1 MPGFA
6 GSPSTIAVLNPRP
19 SGSSTHFR
27 SSEVTRFTG
36 SGVADRCCPKIGEL
50 DSRSPTDSAATP
62 SPPRVSRFHVV
73 FMRGILTENGVSEQI
88 PQTDIFFIWLDLL
101 HAIGLPVYIFV
112 HWKLRETDNDPNIHP
127 GRVRFRTDH
136 AACGRLWRR
145 NGVVHRRCRAR

>member
-6 GSPSTIAVLNPRP
+6 GSPSTIAVLKPRP

-27 SSEVTRFTG
+27 SSEVTRLTG
-36 SGVADRCCPKIGEL
+36 SGVADRCCPKIEEL

-73 FMRGILTENGVSEQI
+73 FMRAILTENYAEQI

-101 HAIGLPVYIFV
+101 HAFGPSVYIFW

-127 GRVRFRTDH
+127 HRNGFRTSDV
-136 AACGRLWRR
+136 AGAGVWR
-145 NGVVHRRCRAR
+145 